1 MATADNLATN
11 TSRELRSRLLWTMGL
26 LCCYRLGVHIPV
38 PGIDAAALQSFFES
52 AANTLFGFLD
62 MFSGGGLKNVSV
74 FALGIMPYISAS
86 IIMQLLQVILPDLKR
101 MAKEEGQAGR
111 RKITQYVRYGT
122 VLITFLQGVGISMGL
137 EGMTSPTGQMVVLGG
152 GGWMF
157 RIITALTL
165 TTGTVCIMWLGEQI
179 TERGI
184 GNGISLIIF
193 SGIIVGIPSAVVHS
207 AQLIQAGEMHLLMAI
222 LIVAFMLAVTVGV
235 VFVER
240 AQRRVPIQYAKRQ
253 IGRKVFGGQSTHLPL
268 RVNTAGV
275 IPPIFASSLLMFPA
289 TISTFATV
297 EWLKPIQALFTP
309 STVLYNVIF
318 VALIFFF
325 CYFYTAIIFDTKDV
339 AENLK
344 NSGGFI
350 PGIRPGASTSEYLDG
365 VLSRLTLWGGV
376 YISIISVLTM
386 FLISQFNVPFYFGG
400 TSILIMVGVAMDF
413 MNQLES
419 HMISQQ
425 YSSLMGKA
433 KLKGRI

>member
-193 SGIIVGIPSAVVHS
+193 S
-207 AQLIQAGEMHLLMAI
+207 
-222 LIVAFMLAVTVGV
+222 
-235 VFVER
+235 
-240 AQRRVPIQYAKRQ
+240 
-253 IGRKVFGGQSTHLPL
+253 
-268 RVNTAGV
+268 
-275 IPPIFASSLLMFPA
+275 
-289 TISTFATV
+289 
-297 EWLKPIQALFTP
+297 
-309 STVLYNVIF
+309 
-318 VALIFFF
+318 
-325 CYFYTAIIFDTKDV
+325 
-339 AENLK
+339 
-344 NSGGFI
+344 
-350 PGIRPGASTSEYLDG
+350 
-365 VLSRLTLWGGV
+365 
-376 YISIISVLTM
+376 YI
-386 FLISQFNVPFYFGG
+386 Y
-400 TSILIMVGVAMDF
+400 
-413 MNQLES
+413 
-419 HMISQQ
+419 
-425 YSSLMGKA
+425 K
-433 KLKGRI
+433 